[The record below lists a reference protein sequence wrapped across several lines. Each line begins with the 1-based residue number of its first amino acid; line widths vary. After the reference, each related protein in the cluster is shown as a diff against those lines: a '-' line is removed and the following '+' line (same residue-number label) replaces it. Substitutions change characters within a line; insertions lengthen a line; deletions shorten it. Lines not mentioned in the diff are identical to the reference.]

1 MDMQTSAWFEV
12 KDNGSTFLYA
22 DMTLKQEGNFEQE
35 EVVVLTG
42 DQEERFLDFLEA
54 NGLYTD
60 GHCEGPISYFEAMLW
75 GLKPDNER
83 LAELKQESYLLTLR
97 IDDENG
103 DSEKDE
109 YHNYE
114 FRMPEVLDFMTTLRN
129 VVARFLR
136 SASGQEILRKM
147 SWQTF
152 NWGDAILQVD
162 WASYGVE
169 VLEVN
174 IDGYYTTH
182 VVRHDESLI
191 PE

>member
-103 DSEKDE
+103 DSEKDQ

>member
-1 MDMQTSAWFEV
+1 MQTSAWFEV